1 MRMYSV
7 SFGFSYLKDRKG
19 NFVVLSDYILLSEKR
34 KLKKEKS
41 SLFVLLL
48 VHKYKNLKNSFH

>member
-34 KLKKEKS
+34 KKKIEKRKITPICS
-41 SLFVLLL
+41 SLGTQI
-48 VHKYKNLKNSFH
+48 